1 MSQKNNIIVLPV
13 GAAADLEGLQHLP
26 GILNFRQAF
35 PFFNLKTEA
44 ALRRQFERKT
54 LSVRVVEQGGRLAI
68 LKNDL
73 QKFLQ
78 DGLRQDQE
86 PIQKRAA
93 RNIFGPPGDPAKRK
107 RGRPTNASRVQR
119 NGGAAC

>member
-1 MSQKNNIIVLPV
+1 MSYEKNITVLP
-13 GAAADLEGLQHLP
+13 AADLDGLHAMP

-68 LKNDL
+68 LKKDL

-78 DGLRQDQE
+78 DGLKQEQE
-86 PIQKRAA
+86 PLQKRSAA
-93 RNIFGPPGDPAKRK
+93 RNVFNPAKRK
-107 RGRPTNASRVQR
+107 PGRPTNASRAQR
-119 NGGAAC
+119 NGGAACK